1 MAEDRL
7 YIQYPF
13 KTPRMDQSVPPNQV
27 RPGSF
32 GRLSGIDG
40 RFNGGLRKYFGNKKV
55 LDLDDVSGMGDIDTY
70 AGPDFVRYVTFQK
83 RNTSTVYRGFI
94 IRWDSQDDTTN
105 EQIDLIYWDGSSWTK
120 LAVWAARTLAYTSG
134 GTAEVAVGDTITG
147 ATGGATAIVDSIILS
162 SGTWAGGDAAGTLNI
177 HTQSGTF
184 ESENLNVDGKQDN
197 IATIASDSTNNAI
210 TNTLEIDCTVSAG
223 YLLVAV
229 DTKATKTVFWNGSAL
244 VVVDSGPG
252 NFDVELTTPTLNT
265 SAVDTSFQLRGSG
278 TYQIAYRFYDSTRG
292 IYSALSAPLI
302 VHLDHFKTTKAVGTI
317 SFSTAGGDSGLM
329 IAGDVFTI
337 NGRTYEYIDSGS
349 DVTIPVASAATTSA
363 HAIALTDAINGDSSA
378 EVTASA
384 QSSSVLLEA
393 IVRGTA
399 GNAYTL
405 SVTEVEPNADDISV
419 SGSTLAGG
427 GVVTTEPETQVKIT
441 IDFPDNTAVVSGE
454 EYADFAALFDT
465 IDIFRTIDL
474 GNTTATQGAIF
485 YLEQTVAKTGN
496 WATSGAWDSL
506 TVDVGTVIDEAL
518 PFLTKYDPEK
528 DIVVAPPQSGTIG
541 RYGDVTFMAQA
552 SSVDGGYDTLSS
564 SPEHTSPEYFSTY
577 NRRIGDPEDGRPL
590 RFIPAGDSLFQLC
603 YNAIIH
609 IFKSGKL
616 KPLQFSRLHRKR
628 GIVGKEVAHSSGNS
642 VFMIT
647 GLGLVLLNATDGS
660 MGSIT
665 AADRV
670 IFDDWKSD
678 LSTVKSCYDSKLN
691 ASFFLNPTQEEMIV
705 LWHSTQIAT
714 MLDGTNF
721 IAATSGPDIATGKN
735 DRAFFVTATGLIV
748 SPDNLESGSGTM
760 WDLSDSYTLNGTAT
774 ATSAT
779 TLTDDNAT
787 LNADMIGMKLYMTTG
802 DNAGESREIATIDNG
817 TKVFTFTSN
826 FDNDIST
833 GDTYAV
839 NPVPFSLRAWALQ
852 DEKLSR
858 FTRWITTGVALK
870 VRRLAGFTDN
880 PNNKWRV
887 GAYRNGGTS
896 IESTVAY
903 PNVDANPSDSAE
915 GLNVEGIDVEP
926 YIEQIASGVKFEL
939 TDAEFA
945 IVATDSRKVN
955 A

>member
-1 MAEDRL
+1 MPEDRI
-7 YIQYPF
+7 YIPYPF

-27 RPGSF
+27 RPGSY

-40 RFNGGLRKYFGNKKV
+40 RFNGGLRKYYGNMKV

-83 RNTSTVYRGFI
+83 RNTSTVYRGFVV
-94 IRWDSQDDTTN
+94 RWDSQDDTTN
-105 EQIDLIYWDGSSWTK
+105 EQIDLIYTSDNGSTWTK
-120 LAVWAARTLAYTSG
+120 LAVWAAGNSI
-134 GTAEVAVGDTITG
+134 TA
-147 ATGGATAIVDSIILS
+147 S
-162 SGTWAGGDAAGTLNI
+162 
-177 HTQSGTF
+177 
-184 ESENLNVDGKQDN
+184 
-197 IATIASDSTNNAI
+197 
-210 TNTLEIDCTVSAG
+210 LEIDTTVSAG
-223 YLLVAV
+223 YLLIAV
-229 DTKATKTVFWNGSAL
+229 DTKATKTVYWNGAAL
-244 VVVDSGPG
+244 TVVDSGPG
-252 NFDVELTTPTLNT
+252 DFDVELTTSTLST
-265 SAVDTSFQLRGSG
+265 SAVDTSYQLRGNG
-278 TYQIAYRFYDSTRG
+278 TYQVAYRFYDSTRG
-292 IYSALSAPLI
+292 IYSALSAPLVI
-302 VHLDHFKTTKAVGTI
+302 HLDHFKTTKAVGTI

-329 IAGDVFTI
+329 IAGDVITI

-349 DVTIPVASAATTSA
+349 DVTIPAAAAATTSA
-363 HAIALTDAINGDSSA
+363 HAIVLADTINDDSSA

-384 QSSSVLLEA
+384 QSSSVLLES

-405 SVTEVEPNADDISV
+405 SVTEVQPNADDISV
-419 SGSTLAGG
+419 SGSTLSSG
-427 GVVTTEPETQVKIT
+427 GVVTTDPETQVKAV

-454 EYADFAALFDT
+454 AYADFAALFDT
-465 IDIFRTIDL
+465 VDIFRTIDL

-485 YLEQTVAKTGN
+485 YLEQTIAKAGN
-496 WATSGAWDSL
+496 WASSGAWDSL
-506 TVDVGTVIDEAL
+506 QASIGTVIDEAL

-528 DIVVAPPQSGTIG
+528 DIVVAPPQSGTIA
-541 RYGDVTFMAQA
+541 RYGAVTFMAQA

-564 SPEHTSPEYFSTY
+564 SPEHASPEYFSTY
-577 NRRIGDPEDGRPL
+577 NKRVGDPEDGRPL

-647 GLGLVLLNATDGS
+647 GLGLALLNATDGS

-678 LSTVKSCYDSKLN
+678 LSSVKSCYDSIMN
-691 ASFFLNPTQEEMIV
+691 ASFFLNSTQEEMIV

-721 IAATSGPDIATGKN
+721 VAATSGPDISTGKN

-760 WDLSDSYTLNGTAT
+760 WDLNDSYTLNGTAT
-774 ATSAT
+774 ATSAS
-779 TLTDDNAT
+779 TLTDANAT
-787 LNADMIGMKLYMTTG
+787 LNADMIGMNLYMTSG
-802 DNAGESREIATIDNG
+802 DNAGDSRKIATINNT
-817 TKVFTFTSN
+817 TKVYTFTSN

-839 NPVPFSLRAWALQ
+839 NPIPFSLRAWAFQ
-852 DEKLSR
+852 VEELSR

-870 VRRLAGFTDN
+870 VRKLAGFGNN
-880 PNNKWRV
+880 PNNKWRI
-887 GAYRNGGTS
+887 GAYRNGGAS

-903 PNVDANPSDSAE
+903 PDVDTNPSDSAE
-915 GLNVEGIDVEP
+915 GLNIEGIDLEP
-926 YIEQIASGVKFEL
+926 YVEQIASGVKFEL

-945 IVATDSRKVN
+945 VAPTDSRKVN
-955 A
+955 